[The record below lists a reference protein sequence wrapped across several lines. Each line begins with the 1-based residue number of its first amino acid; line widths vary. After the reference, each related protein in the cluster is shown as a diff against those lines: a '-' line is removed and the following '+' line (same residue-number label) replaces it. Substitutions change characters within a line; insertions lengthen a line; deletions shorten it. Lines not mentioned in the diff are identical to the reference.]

1 MTKTNESCSKIM
13 NLELQDL
20 NASTNVVA
28 YNSGAATIRSHSAL
42 IPVNRLITNVTLIA
56 TYSDGITRSSGNVKR
71 IGMYDNLKYII
82 LIIIVRHTFYSKRNS
97 IYTFEL
103 F

>member
-42 IPVNRLITNVTLIA
+42 IPVNQLITKVVLIA
-56 TYSDGITRSSGNVKR
+56 TYHGGIIRSSNQINSISTCIYGSV
-71 IGMYDNLKYII
+71 
-82 LIIIVRHTFYSKRNS
+82 HTFNVLLYMQGYSR
-97 IYTFEL
+97 
-103 F
+103 